1 MLCYVI
7 YAQHV
12 AMRRFYML
20 NSIRYFFQT
29 FLIYYVH
36 GMHVH
41 WKKKIKPTGVHI
53 YIYMH
58 TELYYTEISNAC
70 NFLNRASVIIDVV
83 TYIER
88 CIICSSVATTIKINI
103 WVEIWTAV
111 RLCPSI
117 IHLYFLYQS
126 SIVHCRANMQ
136 NSSGARAACNAEHAL
151 LSKQCLSAA
160 DAIHLVVR
168 SGRLPIVLS
177 SFRYLP
183 LLLEFHQTVRSDN

>member
-1 MLCYVI
+1 MLCNLCSTCGNAQILYVE
-7 YAQHV
+7 
-12 AMRRFYML
+12 FY
-20 NSIRYFFQT
+20 QV
-29 FLIYYVH
+29 FLSNFPNILRTWH
-36 GMHVH
+36 ARTL
-41 WKKKIKPTGVHI
+41 KKKPTGVHI